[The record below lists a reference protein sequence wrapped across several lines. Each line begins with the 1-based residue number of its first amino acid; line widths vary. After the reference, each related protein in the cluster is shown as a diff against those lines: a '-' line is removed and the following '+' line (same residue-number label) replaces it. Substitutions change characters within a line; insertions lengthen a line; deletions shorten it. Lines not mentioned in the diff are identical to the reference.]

1 MIFESMREK
10 CVVCVMILKSY
21 TRHFLRWIEKMIYI
35 RTGNNAKKMRENTH
49 LILFKR
55 KQYGWSQ
62 VSEWF
67 E

>member
-21 TRHFLRWIEKMIYI
+21 THYFLRWIEKMIYI
-35 RTGNNAKKMRENTH
+35 RTGNSAKNE
-49 LILFKR
+49 R

-62 VSEWF
+62 LSEWF